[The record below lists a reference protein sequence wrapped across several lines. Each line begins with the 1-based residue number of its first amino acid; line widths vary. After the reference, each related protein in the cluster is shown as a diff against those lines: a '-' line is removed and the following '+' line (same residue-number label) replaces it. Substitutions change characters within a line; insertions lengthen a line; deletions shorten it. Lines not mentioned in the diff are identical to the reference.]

1 METSY
6 FNHCKSVFFGDYKYN
21 ITTTTSLPSSSLTHS
36 TFYKVEKPENN
47 ISGHNHKAYIM
58 AINTETIQ

>member
-21 ITTTTSLPSSSLTHS
+21 ITTTSLPSSSLTHS

-58 AINTETIQ
+58 AETIQ